1 MLSLVDESPTVTAT
15 ATKSDFDATIPIIAG
30 VAGVFALAIILL
42 VVLLLVYLYR
52 RRQRLANDRADYLSG
67 RPVNPPTSAI
77 FAAPSQTFSTT
88 SMSAMSTPGTYANL
102 HLSAPTTPSF
112 AVTGAGMGTT
122 DSGRT
127 GMNDALSERSH
138 RSGHSGGGGGGGD
151 GGGGGGGGRQ
161 SKRKNTRTHAE
172 PESAPTVPYAQHDP
186 NNERFAK
193 FQTIEN

>member
-1 MLSLVDESPTVTAT
+1 MLSVVDEGSTVTPT
-15 ATKSDFDATIPIIAG
+15 AAKSDFDATIPIIAG

-52 RRQRLANDRADYLSG
+52 RRQGLANARADYLSG
-67 RPVNPPTSAI
+67 RPVNPPSSAV

-88 SMSAMSTPGTYANL
+88 SMSTMSTPGTYANL
-102 HLSAPTTPSF
+102 HLSAPMTPSF
-112 AVTGAGMGTT
+112 AVTGAGMSTT
-122 DSGRT
+122 DSGRA

-138 RSGHSGGGGGGGD
+138 RSGHSGGGGGGGGS
-151 GGGGGGGGRQ
+151 GGVARQ